1 VNEFRKSALLYA
13 AIVCCVML
21 IPARAH
27 AQWWGA
33 RAPADYE
40 ECAESAE
47 TAATK
52 EAKATQLAECGV
64 KFAAR
69 RKPGGG
75 YSYFDFMQNRHFDIA
90 GPNPTPEEQRHIDE
104 QYAEYLGRERKSAI
118 MAAFTRKQQ
127 QSHQAAPESEK
138 KSAVPLPVNRPRATT
153 VGYAGSRPGNAAC
166 ARDSFRAT
174 GRDLPGASRISKS
187 FSAHRRTRPGAAGPR
202 PILLR
207 LISDHHCPEHPV
219 RRLRVGD
226 RRHADF
232 FCARHQKICAMPGR
246 LFPLLERLGKT

>member
-1 VNEFRKSALLYA
+1 MNEPVKSALLNIA
-13 AIVCCVML
+13 MIACVTL
-21 IPARAH
+21 VPACAH

-47 TAATK
+47 KAATK

-104 QYAEYLGRERKSAI
+104 QYAEYLSRERRSAI
-118 MAAFTRKQQ
+118 TAAFIRKQQ
-127 QSHQAAPESEK
+127 QLQQAVPEGEK
-138 KSAVPLPVNRPRATT
+138 KSAVPLPVNKPRTVTAGTVGSAMSRPRTASCASDSFSCNWPRLAE
-153 VGYAGSRPGNAAC
+153 GIKDIRKLFGASPDKAKRSRP
-166 ARDSFRAT
+166 STELAT
-174 GRDLPGASRISKS
+174 SN
-187 FSAHRRTRPGAAGPR
+187 
-202 PILLR
+202 
-207 LISDHHCPEHPV
+207 
-219 RRLRVGD
+219 
-226 RRHADF
+226 
-232 FCARHQKICAMPGR
+232 Q
-246 LFPLLERLGKT
+246 

>member
-1 VNEFRKSALLYA
+1 LTALCFEKLPVIDPRKTTLLCA
-13 AIVCCVML
+13 AIVCCVVL
-21 IPARAH
+21 IPARAQ

-47 TAATK
+47 KAATK

-104 QYAEYLGRERKSAI
+104 QYAEYLSRERKSAI
-118 MAAFTRKQQ
+118 TAAFTQKQQ
-127 QSHQAAPESEK
+127 QLQRAPPESEK
-138 KSAVPLPVNRPRATT
+138 KSAVPLPVNKPRGAT
-153 VGYAGSRPGNAAC
+153 VGAAVSRPANTNC
-166 ARDSFRAT
+166 AKDSFSCNWPRLAE
-174 GRDLPGASRISKS
+174 GIKDIKKLFGASPDKAKRSRS
-187 FSAHRRTRPGAAGPR
+187 STELAT
-202 PILLR
+202 
-207 LISDHHCPEHPV
+207 SN
-219 RRLRVGD
+219 
-226 RRHADF
+226 
-232 FCARHQKICAMPGR
+232 Q
-246 LFPLLERLGKT
+246 